1 MGYGKNKGMF
11 CDLPEEERK
20 VWQIQLILEP
30 VGNGVQVVGDGVWE
44 KREGIFLRNLRSNRR
59 PKNQEEGV

>member
-1 MGYGKNKGMF
+1 MQDDNKERIMMGYGKNKGMS

-44 KREGIFLRNLRSNRR
+44 KREGARR
-59 PKNQEEGV
+59 ESL

>member
-1 MGYGKNKGMF
+1 MMGYGKNKGMF

-20 VWQIQLILEP
+20 VWQIQLILKP

-44 KREGIFLRNLRSNRR
+44 KREGARR
-59 PKNQEEGV
+59 ESF